1 MKATTKINKS
11 LLFKRAW
18 YLVKTKYVSFSYA
31 LKMIWSDFKQA
42 AKRKADAEICEK
54 MNFSASTPFAPSAET
69 MQAYYNSN
77 DYKGD

>member
-31 LKMIWSDFKQA
+31 LKMIWADFKETIKRNA
-42 AKRKADAEICEK
+42 AAEQCAKIDY
-54 MNFSASTPFAPSAET
+54 SVIVPFTPSAET
-69 MQAYYNSN
+69 MAEYYNSSC
-77 DYKGD
+77 YKGD